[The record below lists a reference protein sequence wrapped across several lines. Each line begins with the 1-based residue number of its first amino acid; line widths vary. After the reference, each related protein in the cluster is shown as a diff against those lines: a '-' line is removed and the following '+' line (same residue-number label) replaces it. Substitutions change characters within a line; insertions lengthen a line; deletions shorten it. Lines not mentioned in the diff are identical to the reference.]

1 MAQYCPYCGAALEEG
16 FIFCEKCGKRVPVKT
31 EPAQASAAS
40 QQPEVE
46 QPQSNPA
53 DSAVKPGASY
63 AIALKLII
71 AVIIAIVGSFLL
83 YFFGYH
89 TPMDIA
95 MMLLVP
101 YAAIIMIGCLAGIF
115 LLQNRRQWL
124 WFAGAL
130 ALNFVV
136 LCMIILAEVASS
148 SWFIS
153 SYGRLICCFP
163 LSCLL
168 SLTAPFCERYG
179 KKRAAG
185 ILWCLAGFLLL
196 ILTFWKFVNY

>member
-1 MAQYCPYCGAALEEG
+1 MAQYCPFCGAALEEG

-83 YFFGYH
+83 YFFGYN
-89 TPMDIA
+89 TPMYIA
-95 MMLLVP
+95 MMLVP

-115 LLQNRRQWL
+115 LFQNSRQWL
-124 WFAGAL
+124 RFAGAL

-136 LCMIILAEVASS
+136 LCMIILAEITPS
-148 SWFIS
+148 SWFIL
-153 SYGRLICCFP
+153 SYGRLIGCFP

-185 ILWCLAGFLLL
+185 VLWCLAGGLLL
-196 ILTFWKFVNY
+196 IPTFFGFMNY